1 MILQK
6 DNHFL
11 LSSKDTSLLIHVN
24 EVKKVSLEYLGKRID
39 SLDYI
44 DGVIRSYPYLQG
56 SEILYDKEKTGG
68 NAHGSQLKTI
78 NRIFV
83 KPSKTSLLDF
93 RKR

>member
-56 SEILYDKEKTGG
+56 SEILYDKEKTGYSLNQAKLLFSTLG
-68 NAHGSQLKTI
+68 KGDFFS
-78 NRIFV
+78 
-83 KPSKTSLLDF
+83 PSCLL
-93 RKR
+93 

>member
-44 DGVIRSYPYLQG
+44 DGVIRS
-56 SEILYDKEKTGG
+56 
-68 NAHGSQLKTI
+68 
-78 NRIFV
+78 
-83 KPSKTSLLDF
+83 
-93 RKR
+93 

>member
-56 SEILYDKEKTGG
+56 SEILYDKEKTGY
-68 NAHGSQLKTI
+68 S
-78 NRIFV
+78 
-83 KPSKTSLLDF
+83 D
-93 RKR
+93 RKSTRLNSSH